1 MKWITSF
8 SNSQIPY
15 YIYKLNKG
23 DKILYNPNKIYS
35 KSIIVLHGVIYLFK
49 VFQNKEIFPLAI
61 LKTNHIIDL
70 NYYYETQHYYTII
83 ALDKTYLMSF
93 SLLEIKNKIYIKKQ
107 ILFNIIHGQKSTLR
121 QYELM
126 NQILKHKYI
135 KYRIL
140 QLILLLSLEFGIIHD
155 NKIIIP
161 FSLSQ
166 KSLSIITG
174 SNKVTI
180 NEIMSYLSKKTII
193 KYSTKKI
200 IHIENIFN
208 LQLLFC
214 Y

>member
-1 MKWITSF
+1 MKWINSF
-8 SNSQIPY
+8 SNSHIPY

-23 DKILYNPNKIYS
+23 DKILYNPNKIYNR
-35 KSIIVLHGVIYLFK
+35 SIIILHGVIYLFK
-49 VFQNKEIFPLAI
+49 IFQNKEIFPLAI
-61 LKTNHIIDL
+61 LKTNNIIDL
-70 NYYYETQHYYTII
+70 EYSYETQYYYTII
-83 ALDKTYLMSF
+83 ALDQAYLMSF
-93 SLLEIKNKIYIKKQ
+93 SLLNIKNKIYIKKQ
-107 ILFNIIHGQKSTLR
+107 ILFNIIYGQKLTLK

-126 NQILKHKYI
+126 NQILRHKYI

-140 QLILLLSLEFGIIHD
+140 QLILLLSLEFGIIHK

-166 KSLSIITG
+166 KNISIIIG
-174 SNKVTI
+174 SNKITI
-180 NEIMSYLSKKTII
+180 NQIMNYLSKKTII

-200 IHIENIFN
+200 IHIENIVN

>member
-1 MKWITSF
+1 MKWINSF

-23 DKILYNPNKIYS
+23 DKILYNPNKIYNR
-35 KSIIVLHGVIYLFK
+35 SIVILQGVIYLFK
-49 VFQNKEIFPLAI
+49 IFQNKEIFPLAI
-61 LKTNHIIDL
+61 LKTNNIIDL
-70 NYYYETQHYYTII
+70 ECSYETQHYYTII
-83 ALDKTYLMSF
+83 ALDQTYLMSF
-93 SLLEIKNKIYIKKQ
+93 SLSDIKNKIYIKKQ
-107 ILFNIIHGQKSTLR
+107 ILLNIIYGQKITLK

-126 NQILKHKYI
+126 NQILRHKYI

-140 QLILLLSLEFGIIHD
+140 QLILLLSLEFGIIHE

-166 KSLSIITG
+166 KNLSIIIG
-174 SNKVTI
+174 SNKITI
-180 NEIMSYLSKKTII
+180 NQIMNYLSKKTII

>member
-1 MKWITSF
+1 MKWIKTF
-8 SNSQIPY
+8 SNSQITY

-23 DKILYNPNKIYS
+23 DKILYKPNRIYS

-49 VFQNKEIFPLAI
+49 MFQNKDIFPLAI
-61 LKTNHIIDL
+61 LSTNNIINLD
-70 NYYYETQHYYTII
+70 YSYDTQHYYTII
-83 ALDKTYLMSF
+83 ALDRAYLISY
-93 SLLEIKNKIYIKKQ
+93 SLLDIKNKIYIKKQ
-107 ILFNIIHGQKSTLR
+107 ILINIIYGQKSTLK

-126 NQILKHKYI
+126 NQILKHKYT

-140 QLILLLSLEFGIIHD
+140 QLIFLLSLEFGVIHD

-166 KSLSIITG
+166 KNLSIITG
-174 SNKVTI
+174 SNKITI
-180 NEIMSYLSKKTII
+180 NKIMNYLSRKTII
-193 KYSTKKI
+193 KYSTKKFI
-200 IHIENIFN
+200 YIEDIFS